1 MSYQVASKAP
11 LEPYQFAAPRKTQ
24 YVRREPSGVRF
35 SWSLP
40 WDVADRLHAVADLYD
55 VGWQQLAVA
64 IICEWIGQ
72 NAPYAVRPP
81 GDWPWWDRT
90 REVIPNGVAVE
101 ERPDDAKPYRG
112 KRGPR
117 GGARLPNPPFAEI
130 RMRRG
135 YTTLELARYAGVS
148 PYTVRCLEK
157 GGAPMKRVTVGQL
170 VKVADALGVA
180 VVDLIPGFKYSP
192 KAWRKREAKVRPG
205 EEHLAAERGAVVAER
220 EID

>member
-1 MSYQVASKAP
+1 MSYGLASSTRLDAY
-11 LEPYQFAAPRKTQ
+11 PYPERPKRR
-24 YVRREPSGVRF
+24 YERRERSGVHV
-35 SWSLP
+35 SWALP
-40 WDVADRLHAVADLYD
+40 PDIADRLHAVAELYG
-55 VGWQQLAVA
+55 VGWQQLGVA
-64 IICEWIGQ
+64 ILCEWVGQ

-90 REVIPNGVAVE
+90 REVIPNGVVVE
-101 ERPDDAKPYRG
+101 ERADDAKPRP
-112 KRGPR
+112 KVPR
-117 GGARLPNPPFAEI
+117 RPRRESPFGEL